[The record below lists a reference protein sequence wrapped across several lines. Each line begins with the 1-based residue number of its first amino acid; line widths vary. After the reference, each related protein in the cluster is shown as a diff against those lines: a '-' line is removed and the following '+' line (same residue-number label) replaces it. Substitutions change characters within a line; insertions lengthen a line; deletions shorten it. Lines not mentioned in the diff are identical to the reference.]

1 MKWFSKFLTA
11 IAVTNMLMMPLAQA
25 AATLTEKEKTQLAQ
39 YRDFLEPMG
48 YTMYVDKEAKKAQV
62 FDKTTKKL
70 AMEIPFGDETT
81 LRKFSPKSLNRMMLD
96 EMVRI
101 KDASKSSLSHTVRN
115 LPTESAMFFVA
126 MGAVVAG
133 QLITNYSQNPVAMQ
147 QHIQHQLSPMGVF
160 GFFVFMYSQGL
171 TSNVLSMYIKN
182 PKFHHMIPYLG
193 MTVGAFLQTYLS
205 SMMTDPNVKACGKV
219 MMGGKLSQKDL
230 SMGVDE
236 DPCGKAYEYLVIHKK
251 IWEYAPGIASMLIS
265 SGVAAVGQA
274 LLTKAVLRVTGVDI
288 ALWLTPGTMQ
298 VKGMRLLLVKGLQI
312 TAFVAL
318 DMWFNRHVTFA
329 WKNFFD
335 GADFKDMNIG
345 IVSKVNELKKSQWKA
360 SSQPLAK
367 DLKHFH
373 QKMMDWRMINMSEVY
388 EAHHNWSEAL
398 KQLTSMFN
406 SSYSYYNSF
415 VNEVRNA
422 RFNESPIQHLTRT
435 SPLNGVTPLDMA
447 EGRDDL
453 FLTHPQFV
461 EGMQLDTVAEAVNKA
476 DLLFASAK
484 AKYMYP
490 QERKTVKSILDK
502 LRTGDRE
509 QIGAGLLELNRT
521 MQYAAMNVS
530 VSHGYY
536 QLLNEFRSYMGSPE
550 PSMEIGR
557 GFGLA
562 YEKAPTTADSLQG
575 TSYYR
580 QVGLFKTPKITDFLL
595 MQMICGPDAELGE
608 KVVKTPRLAGVNTGF
623 PSVFIPPRIANP
635 NDDFNECYGI
645 KADAPVERIYNWN
658 VRAASGK
665 KYKGFV
671 HYLVHEARPTA
682 VGEKVESNFP
692 QWWTKK
698 TESQMQAAFAEYSK
712 SYDEIVVNL
721 VRKLYNNK
729 RSGFNRGPMANGVM
743 TAAFQEERTYLAL
756 LQDMLQPEAQF
767 SLQFERLMDTH
778 APTHPALIEVEKQFS
793 VLNGLIQ
800 KIKVKTVDGREVIES
815 PLENYQLEEQV
826 SNIQAALAGVST
838 LLGVGDA
845 EEGGIVQLNK
855 EQREIAVMALEQL
868 QSLASEMM
876 MYGSMAN
883 AVSWDKI
890 RNLKRLSMEQN
901 QFANEIQA
909 KIAQMRGMAMPG
921 KN

>member
-1 MKWFSKFLTA
+1 MNWFSKILTA
-11 IAVTNMLMMPLAQA
+11 IAVINMLILPLAQA
-25 AATLTEKEKTQLAQ
+25 AVALTEKQKTQLAQ
-39 YRDFLEPMG
+39 YRDFLDPMG
-48 YTMYVDKEAKKAQV
+48 YTLSVDIEAQKAQV
-62 FDKTTKKL
+62 YDKATKKL
-70 AMEIPFGDETT
+70 AMEIPFSEEQT

-101 KDASKSSLSHTVRN
+101 KSASKASFSHTVRN
-115 LPTESAMFFVA
+115 LPTESAMFFMA

-205 SMMTDPNVKACGKV
+205 SIMSDPNVKACGKV
-219 MMGGKLSQKDL
+219 MMGGKLSQSDVAL
-230 SMGVDE
+230 GVDE

-265 SGVAAVGQA
+265 GGVAAIGQA
-274 LLTKAVLRVTGVDI
+274 LLAKAVLRVTGVDI
-288 ALWLTPGTMQ
+288 ALWLTPGAMQ

-312 TAFVAL
+312 SAFVAL
-318 DMWFNRHVTFA
+318 DMWFIGRVTFA

-335 GADFKDMNIG
+335 GADFKDINIG
-345 IVSKVNELKKSQWKA
+345 IVTKVNELKKSQWQT

-406 SSYSYYNSF
+406 SSYSFYSSF

-422 RFNESPIQHLTRT
+422 RFNESPIQHLTGT
-435 SPLNGVTPLDMA
+435 LPLHGVTPLDMA
-447 EGRDDL
+447 DGREDL
-453 FLTHPQFV
+453 FLTHPQFI
-461 EGMQLDTVAEAVNKA
+461 ESMQLETVSEAVNKGEQ
-476 DLLFASAK
+476 LFASTK
-484 AKYMYP
+484 AKFLYP
-490 QERKTVKSILDK
+490 QERKEVQSILEK
-502 LRTGDRE
+502 LRTGDRDKVG
-509 QIGAGLLELNRT
+509 QGLLELNRSLYKAT
-521 MQYAAMNVS
+521 RNVS
-530 VSHGYY
+530 ASPGYY
-536 QLLNEFRSYMGSPE
+536 HLLSEFRSYMGSPN

-562 YEKAPTTADSLQG
+562 YEKAPTTAESLQG

-580 QVGLFKTPKITDFLL
+580 QVGLFQTPKITDFLL
-595 MQMICGPDAELGE
+595 MQMICGPDAERGE

-623 PSVFIPPRIANP
+623 PSVFMPPRITNF
-635 NDDFNECYGI
+635 NDDFDECYGI
-645 KADAPVERIYNWN
+645 KADTPVERIYNWN
-658 VRAASGK
+658 VHAASGK
-665 KYKGFV
+665 KYTGFAQ
-671 HYLVHEARPTA
+671 YLVHEARATA
-682 VGEKVESNFP
+682 IGAKDESNFP
-692 QWWTKK
+692 QWWTNK
-698 TESQMQAAFAEYSK
+698 TESQMQAAFAEYSR
-712 SYDEIVVNL
+712 SYDEIVVKL
-721 VRKLYNNK
+721 LRKLYNNK
-729 RSGFNRGPMANGVM
+729 RSSFNRGPMANGVI

-756 LQDMLQPEAQF
+756 LQEMLQPGARFE
-767 SLQFERLMDTH
+767 LQFERLMDTH
-778 APTHPALIEVEKQFS
+778 APTHPALVEVEKQFS
-793 VLNGLIQ
+793 VLNKLLQ
-800 KIKVKTVDGREVIES
+800 QIKVKKVDGREVIES

-826 SNIQAALAGVST
+826 SKIQAALSDVST
-838 LLGVGDA
+838 LLGIGDA
-845 EEGGIVQLNK
+845 EEGALVELKK

-890 RNLKRLSMEQN
+890 RNLKRLNMEQN
-901 QFANEIQA
+901 QFSNEVQA
-909 KIAQMRGMAMPG
+909 KISQMRGMAMPG